1 MSYGVSFKIRCF
13 FNLIWKETKTICI
26 LDFKINLFWK
36 ICIDIFNIFLV
47 WVSCLLSDICLV
59 FLEISCNQINNC
71 SPFAECLYNLSVDS
85 YRCRCRPGYDGD
97 GISCI
102 PSGKCAV
109 LFIIK
114 MSGNSSTLISCILNL
129 IFKKVIKSDRS
140 YLIISITL
148 VFVAITVLFLVMELP

>member
-1 MSYGVSFKIRCF
+1 MLFLSNLKRAKNCLHIRFK
-13 FNLIWKETKTICI
+13 KQ
-26 LDFKINLFWK
+26 NLFWK
-36 ICIDIFNIFLV
+36 ICIHIFIIFLV

-102 PSGKCAV
+102 PSGKFAV

-114 MSGNSSTLISCILNL
+114 N
-129 IFKKVIKSDRS
+129 VR
-140 YLIISITL
+140 
-148 VFVAITVLFLVMELP
+148 E